1 MRSIGYGLVALSIVV
16 ASGAAAQGYSGPG
29 WGKAGRRG
37 GEGQPQQGQGEK
49 PPTKEEKKFPLGQA
63 WIAVSLNG
71 KVFGGN
77 ERPTFRLDDQ
87 FRVHGFGG
95 CNTFSATAYPLRE
108 QGLAVGPIAMTK
120 RSCDKGLMA
129 SEMQFLTALRTSA
142 KWDTV
147 IGTLVIKSQNGE
159 LRFERSL

>member
-1 MRSIGYGLVALSIVV
+1 MRSIGYGLVALGLLM
-16 ASGAAAQGYSGPG
+16 ATEAAAQGISGVG
-29 WGKAGRRG
+29 WGARGRG
-37 GEGQPQQGQGEK
+37 NEAQHQQGKGEK
-49 PPTKEEKKFPLGQA
+49 LPTKEEKKFPLGQA

-71 KVFGGN
+71 KTFGGT

-87 FRVHGFGG
+87 FRVQGYGG

-120 RSCDKGLMA
+120 RNCDKGQMT

-142 KWDTV
+142 KWDTQT
-147 IGTLVIKSQNGE
+147 GTLVIKSQNGE